1 MKIELRHLALVLSH
15 SDSDSDCA
23 RLLMRKEVR
32 DMKHREKVKQE
43 NDMNQSQK
51 EHLVLFLTMADMS
64 LVFLSKGATIKT
76 RVQWPWSRA
85 DRERETD
92 IGWRD
97 ERKGRLCRKE
107 SKIVHSIESPRL
119 SPLCPPCVSLG
130 SVTE

>member
-85 DRERETD
+85 DRERERRTLD
-92 IGWRD
+92 GEMR
-97 ERKGRLCRKE
+97 EREDSVEKRAKSFTQLNPPDSLHCVRL
-107 SKIVHSIESPRL
+107 
-119 SPLCPPCVSLG
+119 VSHLG
-130 SVTE
+130 L